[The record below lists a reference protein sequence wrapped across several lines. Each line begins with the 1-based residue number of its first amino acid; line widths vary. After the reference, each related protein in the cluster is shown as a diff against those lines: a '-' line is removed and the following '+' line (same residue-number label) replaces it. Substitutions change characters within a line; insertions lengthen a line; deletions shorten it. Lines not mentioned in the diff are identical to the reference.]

1 MQVVFKIWLI
11 CVEMQYVNLESKKNV
26 VKIDFER
33 YWEKFIKYGVNL
45 EVSFFVIKA

>member
-1 MQVVFKIWLI
+1 
-11 CVEMQYVNLESKKNV
+11 MQYVNLEFKKNV

-33 YWEKFIKYGVNL
+33 YLEKSMKYGVNL